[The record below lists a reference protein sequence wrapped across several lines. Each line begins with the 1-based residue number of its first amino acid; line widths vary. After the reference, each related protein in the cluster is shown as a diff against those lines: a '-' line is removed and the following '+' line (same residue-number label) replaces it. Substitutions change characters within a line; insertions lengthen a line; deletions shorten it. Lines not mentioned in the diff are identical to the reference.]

1 MQKEGVSV
9 HILLRDSV
17 VLFVSEML
25 FKILFILWF
34 SVNVL
39 FCLWVGFLFV
49 LVCLVFKYKI
59 GHIA

>member
-25 FKILFILWF
+25 FKILFILCF

-39 FCLWVGFLFV
+39 FCLWVVFLFV
-49 LVCLVFKYKI
+49 LVCLVF
-59 GHIA
+59 